1 MTIKLQKYGTLRG
14 EPLYEFT
21 LTNQAG
27 MAVHLLNYG
36 ATLARVVVPT
46 ARGPLDQILT
56 LPSVADYAKE
66 RNFLGGTVGRVV
78 GRLPG
83 HVWHREGR
91 DVTLLPGEGDNA
103 IHGGPEG
110 SDTQVFTATYREGD
124 TEDQVTFTFVDP
136 AGHNRF
142 PGSVKTTVT
151 YTLHASNTLTYA
163 LHAVTDEETLYNP
176 TNHVY
181 FAPDGLEA
189 GIADTTVTLAA
200 DYYAPL
206 DEHHLPSG
214 GWASVAGT
222 PFDFRSGAKLGDR
235 MPQVLAGQGFDHPF
249 LIKKAQAVLLTGKSG
264 RKMALTTT
272 APAIVMYTANHFDH
286 TGVPHNIGAHSG
298 VALEAQIAPPSGL
311 DWSSIT
317 LMPGEPYDLETSW
330 RFFE

>member
-1 MTIKLQKYGTLRG
+1 MAIKMQKYGTLRG
-14 EPLYEFT
+14 EPLYEFI

-46 ARGPLDQILT
+46 ASGPLDQILT
-56 LPSVADYAKE
+56 LPAIEDYAKE

-83 HVWHREGR
+83 HVWHRGER
-91 DVTLLPGEGDNA
+91 EVTLLAGEGDNA

-110 SDTQVFTATYREGD
+110 LDTQVFTGTYQEGESSD
-124 TEDQVTFTFVDP
+124 RVVFTFVDP

-142 PGSVKTTVT
+142 PGTVKTTVT
-151 YTLHASNTLTYA
+151 YTLHENNSLTFA
-163 LHAVTDEETLYNP
+163 LHAATDEATLYNP

-181 FAPDGLEA
+181 FALDGLAA
-189 GIADTTVTLAA
+189 GVAGSTLRLAA
-200 DYYAPL
+200 DYYGPL
-206 DEHHLPSG
+206 DDHHLPSA
-214 GWASVAGT
+214 GWAPVAGT
-222 PFDFRSGAKLGDR
+222 PFDFRTGAKLGDR
-235 MPQVLAGQGFDHPF
+235 IPAVLAGQGFDHPF
-249 LIKKAQAVLLTGKSG
+249 LLKAKAAAVLTGQNG

-272 APAIVMYTANHFDH
+272 APALVIYTANHFDH
-286 TGVPHNIGAHSG
+286 TGIPHNIGAHSG
-298 VALEAQIAPPSGL
+298 VALEAQIAPPSGP

-317 LMPGEPYDLETSW
+317 LLPGEPYDLETSW

>member
-1 MTIKLQKYGTLRG
+1 MSIQMHKYGTLRG
-14 EPLYEFT
+14 EPLYEFI

-46 ARGPLDQILT
+46 AHGPLDQILT
-56 LPSVADYAKE
+56 LPSIADYAKE

-83 HVWHREGR
+83 HVWHRAGG
-91 DVTLLPGEGDNA
+91 DVTLLAGEGDNA

-110 SDTQVFTATYREGD
+110 SDTQVFTARYQESETG
-124 TEDQVTFTFVDP
+124 DQVTFTLLDP
-136 AGHNRF
+136 AGHNCF
-142 PGSVKTTVT
+142 PGNVKTTVT
-151 YTLHASNTLTYA
+151 YTLHANNTLTFA

-181 FAPDGLEA
+181 FALDGLTA
-189 GIADTTVTLAA
+189 GIDDATLTLAA
-200 DYYAPL
+200 DHYAPL
-206 DEHHLPSG
+206 DDHHLPSS
-214 GWASVAGT
+214 GWAPVAGT

-235 MPQVLAGQGFDHPF
+235 MPQVLDEQGFDHPF
-249 LIKKAQAVLLTGKSG
+249 LIKKAQAVLLTGKTG

-272 APAIVMYTANHFDH
+272 APAVVMYTANHFDH
-286 TGVPHNIGAHSG
+286 SGIAHNIGAHSG
-298 VALEAQIAPPSGL
+298 VALEAQIAPPSGQ

-317 LMPGEPYDLETSW
+317 LLPGEPYDLETSW